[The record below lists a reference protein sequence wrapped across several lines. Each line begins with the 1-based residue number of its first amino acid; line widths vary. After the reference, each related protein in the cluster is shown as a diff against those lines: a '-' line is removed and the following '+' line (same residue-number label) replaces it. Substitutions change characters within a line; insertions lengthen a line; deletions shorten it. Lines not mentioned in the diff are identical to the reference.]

1 MYHAM
6 DISPLSKKQVSK
18 LLNAHP
24 VRIKAGSGAKIH
36 LCVEHSKKLHRAGL
50 KGSAITVTLDPYA
63 IEHNQHLRDAVGMVR
78 KGTGPKGLKKF
89 QKWTAAIG
97 DVLKPVAKP
106 ILEALTDQAVNNI
119 NAYGDAA
126 SSKASM
132 GMGVK
137 KKKGTG
143 PKGLKKFQKWTD
155 AIGDV
160 LKPVAKPILSA
171 LTDQAVNSI
180 NAYGDAASSKASM
193 GMGVKKGK
201 GRSKRAKSESPK
213 HKPKRVMSEAQK
225 AALAKGRHAL
235 RLKLNE
241 MGAGAKK
248 KKHSGKA
255 LMPAGY

>member
-1 MYHAM
+1 M

-78 KGTGPKGLKKF
+78 
-89 QKWTAAIG
+89 
-97 DVLKPVAKP
+97 
-106 ILEALTDQAVNNI
+106 
-119 NAYGDAA
+119 
-126 SSKASM
+126 
-132 GMGVK
+132 
-137 KKKGTG
+137 KGTG